1 MLPFNL
7 KYRHCFSATAQ
18 RPIFTTRCEAPS
30 TKPSPSSLQFT
41 SLKSQGWL
49 VSTPESNPV
58 QQNYD
63 AILVLGGGLTPT
75 GDLPPWVIRRLDA
88 AHYIYSKQPNPIPIV
103 LLGAGTPHKRP
114 VLDSAGFVL
123 HESTA
128 YARYL
133 LEHHAV
139 PAADLLKETSSYDTV
154 GNAYFALTIHA
165 LPAGW
170 RRVSV
175 VTSAFHMLR
184 THAIFDSCFEIA
196 SNDIKKLVGDT
207 NNNSSTGKFQL
218 DFHPVSDEGLF
229 TEEVIKARIK
239 KETAAAVTWRSNVET
254 IPLNTLADLH
264 RWLFATHL
272 CYSVSRQHEFG
283 VKDDIDPT
291 LAATY

>member
-1 MLPFNL
+1 VLPLIL
-7 KYRHCFSATAQ
+7 KSHQSHHRRRFSAAK
-18 RPIFTTRCEAPS
+18 RLLTTLTPRCEAPS
-30 TKPSPSSLQFT
+30 TPNSSSPDFA
-41 SLKSQGWL
+41 SLKSKGWL

-58 QQNYD
+58 KQDYD

-75 GDLPPWVIRRLDA
+75 GDLPPWVTRRLDA
-88 AHYIYSKQPNPIPIV
+88 AHYIYTQQPNPIPIL

-133 LEHHAV
+133 RDKCAV
-139 PAADLLKETSSYDTV
+139 PAADLLKESSSYDTV
-154 GNAYFALTIHA
+154 GNAYFGLTMHA

-170 RRVSV
+170 RRLSII
-175 VTSAFHMLR
+175 TSGFHMPR
-184 THAIFDSCFEIA
+184 THAIFESCFEIA
-196 SNDIKKLVGDT
+196 SKDKLTSDT
-207 NNNSSTGKFQL
+207 AAFQL

-229 TEEVIKARIK
+229 TEEVIVARVK
-239 KETAAAVTWRSNVET
+239 KETAAAATWRANVES
-254 IPLNTLADLH
+254 IPLNTVANLH
-264 RWLFATHL
+264 KWLFATHL